1 MRYFFAALFGF
12 LLLALTV
19 FGIAGRR
26 GTDFRKPPLEIFDD
40 MVRQAKLRPQVPNT
54 FMADGRSSQAHI
66 AGTVA
71 QRIGDQG
78 NETWQGTAFNT
89 GLVPGTTNFVATV
102 PVPVTTA
109 LLARGRERYNISCLP
124 CHSPTGDGNGI
135 TKKIGAMAIVAPLVG
150 EAGKNAILIPD
161 GQVFHII
168 GQGKAPNMQGYAANI
183 EINDRWAIVAYVRA
197 LQRARFAT
205 LEEVPAADR
214 ATLK

>member
-40 MVRQAKLRPQVPNT
+40 MVRQAKLRPQVPNS
-54 FMADGRSSQAHI
+54 FMADGRSSQAFVG
-66 AGTVA
+66 GTVA

-78 NETWQGTAFNT
+78 NETWQGSALNT
-89 GLVPGTTNFVATV
+89 GLVPGTTNFVATI
-102 PVPVTTA
+102 PIPVTTA
-109 LLARGRERYNISCLP
+109 LLARGLERYNISCLP

-135 TKKIGAMAIVAPLVG
+135 TKKIGAMPVVASLLD
-150 EAGKNAILIPD
+150 KNAILIPD
-161 GQVFHII
+161 GQVFRII
-168 GQGKAPNMQGYAANI
+168 SDGKAPNMQGYAANI

>member
-40 MVRQAKLRPQVPNT
+40 MVRQAKLRPQVPNS
-54 FMADGRSSQAHI
+54 FFADGRSSQTFV

-71 QRIGDQG
+71 QRIGDHG
-78 NETWQGTAFNT
+78 NDTWQGTAENT
-89 GLVPGTTNFVATV
+89 GMEPGKTNFVAII
-102 PVPVTTA
+102 PVPVTAA
-109 LLARGRERYNISCLP
+109 LMARGRERYNISCLP
-124 CHSPTGDGNGI
+124 CHSATGDGNGI
-135 TKKIGAMAIVAPLVG
+135 TKKIGAMPVVANLLD
-150 EAGKNAILIPD
+150 KNAIIIPD

-183 EINDRWAIVAYVRA
+183 GINDRWAIVAYVRS

>member
-1 MRYFFAALFGF
+1 MRYFFAILFGF

-40 MVRQAKLRPQVPNT
+40 MVRQDKLRPQVPNS
-54 FMADGRSSQAHI
+54 FFADGRSSQAHV

-71 QRIGDQG
+71 QRIGDQP
-78 NETWQGTAFNT
+78 NDAWQGTAQNT
-89 GLVPGTTNFVATV
+89 GFVPGTTNFVATI
-102 PVPVTTA
+102 PVPVTTK
-109 LLARGRERYNISCLP
+109 LLDRGRERYNISCLP
-124 CHSPTGDGNGI
+124 CHGATGDGNGI
-135 TKKIGAMAIVAPLVG
+135 TKKIGAMPVVANLLD
-150 EAGKNAILIPD
+150 KNAIIIPD

-168 GQGKAPNMQGYAANI
+168 GQGKAPNMQGYAATI

-205 LEEVPAADR
+205 LEEVPAAER

>member
-26 GTDFRKPPLEIFDD
+26 GTDFRKPPLEIFND
-40 MVRQAKLRPQVPNT
+40 MVRQAKLRPQVPNS
-54 FMADGRSSQAHI
+54 FFADGRSSQAFV
-66 AGTVA
+66 AGTIA
-71 QRIGDQG
+71 QRIGDQS
-78 NETWQGTAFNT
+78 NDAWQGPAQNT
-89 GLVPGTTNFVATV
+89 GLVPGTTNFVATI
-102 PVPVTTA
+102 PVPVTTK
-109 LLARGRERYNISCLP
+109 LMDRGRERYNISCLP
-124 CHSPTGDGNGI
+124 CHGATGDGNGI
-135 TKKIGAMAIVAPLVG
+135 TKKIGAMPVVANLLD
-150 EAGKNAILIPD
+150 KNAIIIPD

-168 GQGKAPNMQGYAANI
+168 GEGKAPNMQGYAANI

-205 LEEVPAADR
+205 LEEVPAAER

>member
-1 MRYFFAALFGF
+1 MRYFFALLLGF

-26 GTDFRKPPLEIFDD
+26 GTDFRKPPLEIFND
-40 MVRQAKLRPQVPNT
+40 MVRQAKLRPQVPNS
-54 FMADGRSSQAHI
+54 FFADGRSSQPHV

-71 QRIGDQG
+71 QRLG
-78 NETWQGTAFNT
+78 NLGNDTWQGSTENT
-89 GLVPGTTNFVATV
+89 GIVPGTTNFVATI

-109 LLARGRERYNISCLP
+109 LLARGRERFNISCLP
-124 CHSPTGDGNGI
+124 CHNATGDGNGI
-135 TKKIGAMAIVAPLVG
+135 TKKIGAMAVVASLLD
-150 EAGKNAILIPD
+150 KNAILIPD
-161 GQVFHII
+161 GQVFRII
-168 GQGKAPNMQGYAANI
+168 SDGKAPNMQGYAATIAI
-183 EINDRWAIVAYVRA
+183 EDRWAIVAYVRS

>member
-26 GTDFRKPPLEIFDD
+26 GTDFRKPPIEIFDD
-40 MVRQAKLRPQVPNT
+40 MVRQDKLRPQVPNS
-54 FMADGRSSQAHI
+54 FMADGRSSQPHV

-71 QRIGDQG
+71 QRIGEQG
-78 NETWQGTAFNT
+78 NDTWQGSARNT
-89 GLVPGTTNFVATV
+89 GLVPGTTNFVATI

-109 LLARGRERYNISCLP
+109 LLDRGRERYNISCLP
-124 CHSPTGDGNGI
+124 CHGATGDGNGI
-135 TKKIGAMAIVAPLVG
+135 TKKIGAMPVVANLLD
-150 EAGKNAILIPD
+150 KNAIIIPD

-168 GQGKAPNMQGYAANI
+168 GQGKAPNMQGYAATI

-205 LEEVPAADR
+205 LEEVPAAER

>member
-40 MVRQAKLRPQVPNT
+40 MVRQDKLRPQVPNS
-54 FMADGRSSQAHI
+54 FFADGRSSQAHI

-78 NETWQGTAFNT
+78 NDTWQGTAQNT
-89 GLVPGTTNFVATV
+89 GLVPGTTNFVATI
-102 PVPVTTA
+102 PVPVTTK
-109 LLARGRERYNISCLP
+109 LMDRGRERYNISCLP
-124 CHSPTGDGNGI
+124 CHGATGDGNGI
-135 TKKIGAMAIVAPLVG
+135 TKKIGAMPVVANLLD
-150 EAGKNAILIPD
+150 KNAIIIPD
-161 GQVFHII
+161 GQVFRII
-168 GQGKAPNMQGYAANI
+168 GDGKAPNMQGYAATI

-205 LEEVPAADR
+205 LEEVPAAER

>member
-40 MVRQAKLRPQVPNT
+40 MVRQAKLRPQVPNS
-54 FMADGRSSQAHI
+54 FFADGRSSQAHI

-78 NETWQGTAFNT
+78 NDTWQGTAQNT
-89 GLVPGTTNFVATV
+89 GLVPGTTNFVATI
-102 PVPVTTA
+102 PLPVTA
-109 LLARGRERYNISCLP
+109 KLMDRGRERYNISCLP
-124 CHSPTGDGNGI
+124 CHGATGDGNGI
-135 TKKIGAMAIVAPLVG
+135 TKKIGAMPVVASLLD
-150 EAGKNAILIPD
+150 KNAIIIPD
-161 GQVFHII
+161 GQVFRII
-168 GQGKAPNMQGYAANI
+168 GDGKAPNMQGYAGTI

-205 LEEVPAADR
+205 LEEVPAAER

>member
-1 MRYFFAALFGF
+1 MRYFFAILFGF

-40 MVRQAKLRPQVPNT
+40 MVRQDKLRPQVPNS
-54 FMADGRSSQAHI
+54 FFADGRSSQAHV

-78 NETWQGTAFNT
+78 NDTWQGTAQNT
-89 GLVPGTTNFVATV
+89 GLVPGTTNFVATI
-102 PVPVTTA
+102 PVPVTRA
-109 LLARGRERYNISCLP
+109 LLDRGRERYNISCLP
-124 CHSPTGDGNGI
+124 CHGATGDGNGI
-135 TKKIGAMAIVAPLVG
+135 TKKIGAMPVVANLLD
-150 EAGKNAILIPD
+150 KNAIIIPD
-161 GQVFHII
+161 GQVFRII
-168 GQGKAPNMQGYAANI
+168 GDGKAPNMQGYAATI

-205 LEEVPAADR
+205 LEEVPAAER

>member
-1 MRYFFAALFGF
+1 MRYFFAAIFGF
-12 LLLALTV
+12 LLLSLTV

-40 MVRQAKLRPQVPNT
+40 MVRQDRPRPQVPNS
-54 FMADGRSSQAHI
+54 FFADGRSSQAFV

-71 QRIGDQG
+71 QQVGFLNND
-78 NETWQGTAFNT
+78 TWQGSAENT
-89 GLVPGTTNFVATV
+89 GLVPGTTNFVATI

-124 CHSPTGDGNGI
+124 CHSATGDGNGI
-135 TKKIGAMAIVAPLVG
+135 TKKIGAMAVVASLLD
-150 EAGKNAILIPD
+150 KNAVIIPD
-161 GQVFHII
+161 GQVFRII
-168 GQGKAPNMQGYAANI
+168 SDGKAPNMQGYAANI
-183 EINDRWAIVAYVRA
+183 EINDRWAIVAYVRS

-205 LEEVPAADR
+205 LEEVPAAER

>member
-40 MVRQAKLRPQVPNT
+40 MVRQAKLRPQVPNS
-54 FMADGRSSQAHI
+54 FFADGRSSQAHI
-66 AGTVA
+66 VGTVA

-78 NETWQGTAFNT
+78 NDTWQGTAQNT
-89 GLVPGTTNFVATV
+89 GLVPGTTNFVATI
-102 PVPVTTA
+102 PLPVTA
-109 LLARGRERYNISCLP
+109 KLMDRGRERYNISCLP
-124 CHSPTGDGNGI
+124 CHGATGDGNGI
-135 TKKIGAMAIVAPLVG
+135 TKKIGAMPVVASLLD
-150 EAGKNAILIPD
+150 KNAIIIPD
-161 GQVFHII
+161 GQVFRII
-168 GQGKAPNMQGYAANI
+168 GDGKAPNMQGYAGTI

-205 LEEVPAADR
+205 LEEVPAAER

>member
-40 MVRQAKLRPQVPNT
+40 MVRQAKLRPQVPNS
-54 FMADGRSSQAHI
+54 FFADGRSSQAFV

-71 QRIGDQG
+71 QRIGDHG
-78 NETWQGTAFNT
+78 NDTWQGTAENT
-89 GLVPGTTNFVATV
+89 GMELGKTNFVATI
-102 PVPVTTA
+102 PVPVTAA
-109 LLARGRERYNISCLP
+109 LMARGRERYNISCLP
-124 CHSPTGDGNGI
+124 CHSATGDGNGI
-135 TKKIGAMAIVAPLVG
+135 TKKIGAMPVVANLLD
-150 EAGKNAILIPD
+150 KNAIIIPD

-183 EINDRWAIVAYVRA
+183 EINDRWAIVAYVRS

>member
-1 MRYFFAALFGF
+1 MRYFFAILFGF

-40 MVRQAKLRPQVPNT
+40 MVRQDKLRPQVPNS
-54 FMADGRSSQAHI
+54 FFADGRSSQAHV

-78 NETWQGTAFNT
+78 NDIWQGTAQNT
-89 GLVPGTTNFVATV
+89 GLVPGTTNFVATI

-109 LLARGRERYNISCLP
+109 LLERGRERYNISCLP
-124 CHSPTGDGNGI
+124 CHGATGDGNGI
-135 TKKIGAMAIVAPLVG
+135 TKKIGAMPVVANLLD
-150 EAGKNAILIPD
+150 KNAIIIPD
-161 GQVFHII
+161 GQVFRII
-168 GQGKAPNMQGYAANI
+168 GDGKAPNMQGYAANI
-183 EINDRWAIVAYVRA
+183 AIEDRWAIVAYVRA
-197 LQRARFAT
+197 IQRARFAT